1 MNRFNC
7 PTCNSRN
14 YTFTGETEKTCKLC
28 GTKWDDFGNVVYSHP
43 VSRSEAYE
51 DLIRDEE
58 SQDNQSQVQSQFQ
71 SQTQPAMSQQLT
83 RDELI
88 AQAESILNVLKEQP
102 VTKVNVGIS
111 LNQELA
117 LQLFNLGYNAALER
131 VKRAC
136 VNYSFEVDIDIY
148 AENLQI
154 SGTYDAQLEWS
165 NFEYR
170 IENLTLASR
179 EEELWD
185 LLVDKFGEEQLSVS
199 GYLPKPAR

>member
-7 PTCNSRN
+7 PTCNSGN
-14 YTFTGETEKTCKLC
+14 FTYTGETEKVCKLC

-58 SQDNQSQVQSQFQ
+58 SQDNQSQVQSQVQ
-71 SQTQPAMSQQLT
+71 SQTQPAMSHQLT

-102 VTKVNVGIS
+102 VSTHIVGIS
-111 LNQELA
+111 LDQELA
-117 LQLFNLGYNAALER
+117 LQLFNLGYHAALER

-136 VNYSFEVDIDIY
+136 RDYSFEVELDIY

-165 NFEYR
+165 NVEYR